1 MNVTVC
7 PGCLKVGETS
17 FCRKCRRNIFHGK
30 KIDHVL
36 PFSRPD
42 YNRVKI
48 EQAGRISISGVQTKH
63 SLRLSGNRLELTDRG
78 GQYILKPIP
87 QGPFENLEHMPTN
100 EHSTMQLARQVFSIQ
115 TAECAVVF
123 FNDDNS
129 PAFLSKRFD
138 VLPDE
143 TRLRQEDFAQIARM
157 SEETHGS
164 NYKYDISYEEI
175 ALLMKQYVSAYQ
187 IEIEKFFK
195 LILFNYLIHNGDA
208 HLKNFSLYNNE
219 AQHNTYLLTPAY
231 DLLNTRLHLPNPAE
245 LDKTLYARIIYAS
258 SVYNS
263 DRESNEAA
271 MALSLFKAD
280 YQTESFKRNG
290 FYARDYFFEFGIK
303 IGIPEIRVNRFLDT
317 IVADKNEMVELLQR
331 SFLNGGMTEQYLEM
345 ISDRMKALSYSFTS

>member
-1 MNVTVC
+1 MDVTVC

-87 QGPFENLEHMPTN
+87 QGPFENLEHMPAN
-100 EHSTMQLARQVFSIQ
+100 EHSTMQLARQIFSIP

-123 FNDDNS
+123 FNEDNS

-175 ALLMKQYVSAYQ
+175 ALLMKQYISAYQ
-187 IEIEKFFK
+187 IEVEKFFN

-208 HLKNFSLYNNE
+208 HLKNFSLYYNA

-231 DLLNTRLHLPNPAE
+231 DLLNTRLHLPNE
-245 LDKTLYARIIYAS
+245 T
-258 SVYNS
+258 
-263 DRESNEAA
+263 A

-290 FYARDYFFEFGIK
+290 FYARDDFFEFGIK
-303 IGIPEIRVNRFLDT
+303 IGIPEKRVNRFIDN
-317 IVADKNEMVELLQR
+317 IVAHKNEMGELLQK
-331 SFLNGGMTEQYLEM
+331 SFLSEGLTEQYLEM
-345 ISDRMKALSYSFTS
+345 ISDRMKALSYSFAL